1 MEEQSSRWHE
11 ITQSAFKH
19 ERAALRHV
27 RELLPDRHPYAAW
40 ANFTFT
46 PKEGGQPEVDLL
58 VATPSGL
65 HLIEIKSLRG
75 RLSNHFAT
83 WVQHRPNGSTWTFDN
98 PLGDADLKAKK
109 LKSLLVQAARQDRIT
124 VPYVSAAIFLSEPS
138 LVCQLAEGQKYNV
151 FGPEDGTS
159 LPKIGSD
166 LLLGAVSRT
175 PPSADFFRALPR
187 LLQRVGI
194 HRTRRSVT
202 VGQWQIGPRPYASGP
217 TWQDHDATREDM
229 PGEYRR
235 VRIYLYEREA
245 DPDKQRSIRAAAE
258 REFRAC
264 QGIHHPGLLRPVDF
278 VDHEAGPALLI
289 EQAQD
294 AQRLDHFVAQRHGEL
309 DLPTR
314 LDLIRQLAE
323 AVNYA
328 HERRLV
334 HRALSPRAVIVQP
347 TGDDWTKPRLQV
359 GEWQAAARGLSG
371 PSTMH
376 QLRPSTGAAAHV
388 EEASAAYLAPDFTE
402 EPDGTVA
409 IDVFGVGAI
418 AYLLLTGQPP
428 ASTRP
433 ELLEQLS
440 KQGGLHP
447 RAVDDGIPD
456 ELDTVIA
463 LATAPVVGSRFTD
476 VAEFIDELD
485 KAQQSDEPA
494 SERNDPWN
502 ASKGEAL
509 AETDYVVERVLG
521 TGATARAFLVMH
533 DGIDTV
539 VKVSRSAEAEDRLVD
554 EAAAL
559 EHLRHDHIVVLR
571 RSLFPLGTRHAIE
584 IDYAGDRSLAHVLRN
599 EGALLPDKLQL
610 LGDQLLDALAY
621 LEKKGVIHRDIKPDN
636 LGVRNHPRFGRAL
649 VLFDFSL
656 AGAPVTDVN
665 AGTRGYIDPFLGTD
679 RRPVYDAHAERYA
692 AAVTLHEMASL
703 ELPAWGDD
711 GTNPRFV
718 TEPVTLSSE
727 LFEAPLREP
736 LRTFFG
742 RALHRDAEQRFGSA
756 LEMREAWQRVFTAL
770 DETGPAA
777 VSSSG
782 SDNPVE
788 LRQEAADRATLD
800 AALDAAGLTLRA
812 VAVAH
817 RLGANT
823 VGDLLD
829 LRLNEVRKARG
840 LSRKTR
846 DELIDRITQWRAR
859 LLADPSAIR
868 TARLPADVDGTRLPL
883 DAIVA
888 GLVPTSKRRNDSQTT
903 ISRLL
908 LGLPDE
914 GGALPELRWPTNVQV
929 AKSTNL
935 TQGRIAQVLSGRRK
949 AWSGTDVLGVVRGEI
964 VEALTALRRVAAAE
978 ELADHLLAQ
987 HGCSDATDQAHR
999 KAYAYAVL
1007 RAAVET
1013 DSVLDEPRFTL
1024 RRHHDRVLM
1033 ALQVGSKD
1041 PVDTPSDEALL
1052 DLAVQLIKKAEE
1064 LATQDPLPT
1073 PTAVVRVLAAC
1084 AERSGEI
1091 FDEKRLIKL
1100 ATVASG
1106 SVLANV
1112 RLELYPKDL
1121 PLVRALRLSQAGAG
1135 LPDTGLDA
1143 SGLQQRVDNRFPGL
1157 KRLPTGKALVTLLTE
1172 AGFSVVWDGEHYRPP
1187 LPAITA
1193 VTPDPSTST
1202 GTISPPLVEGTAASD
1217 VDARL
1222 VEAARHG
1229 GVRIITVRRKR
1240 WERARTAVE
1249 IALGMPVIDVSVA
1262 FVAAVRQVARQ
1273 LNIPSFDRVL
1283 LADAAEP
1290 GSNDQLNLHRVVAQ
1304 ACELLETEWSRHPV
1318 LPLDALTPLGRYPAG
1333 QALLERLASRARYGP
1348 GTEGLSGPDAL
1359 VLISPAGDET
1369 KVPRIGDHVIRV
1381 NTPEE
1386 WVIARSPWPSGM
1398 QPRSQAG

>member
-1 MEEQSSRWHE
+1 VDEQSSRWHE

-40 ANFTFT
+40 SNFVFI
-46 PKEGGQPEVDLL
+46 PNSGGQPEVDLL

-65 HLIEIKSLRG
+65 HLIEIKSLKG
-75 RLSNHFAT
+75 RLTNHFGT
-83 WVQHRPNGSTWTFDN
+83 WVQHRPNGNTWTFDN
-98 PLGDADLKAKK
+98 PLTAANQKAKE
-109 LKSLLVQAARQDRIT
+109 LKSLLMQAARQDRIA
-124 VPYVSAAIFLSEPS
+124 VPYLSAAIFLSEPS
-138 LVCQLAEGQKYNV
+138 LKCELADGQRYSV
-151 FGPEDGTS
+151 FGPENGTS

-166 LLLGAVSRT
+166 LLLGSVSRT
-175 PPSADFFRALPR
+175 PPDPEFFRALPR
-187 LLQRVGI
+187 LLERVGI
-194 HRTRRSVT
+194 HRTKRSVT
-202 VGQWQIGPRPYASGP
+202 VGQWQIEPRPYASGP
-217 TWQDHDATREDM
+217 TWQDHNASREDM
-229 PGEYRR
+229 PDEYRR

-245 DPDKQRSIRAAAE
+245 DPDKQRSIRSAAE

-289 EQAQD
+289 EQSRE
-294 AQRLDHFVAQRHGEL
+294 AQRLDHFIAQRHAEL

-347 TGDDWTKPRLQV
+347 TGNDWTKPRLQV

-371 PSTMH
+371 PPTVH
-376 QLRPSTGAAAHV
+376 QLRPSSGAAAHV
-388 EEASAAYLAPDFTE
+388 EAASAPYLAPDFTE

-409 IDVFGVGAI
+409 IDVFGMGAI
-418 AYLLLTGQPP
+418 AYLVLTGRPP

-433 ELLEQLS
+433 ELLDQLI

-447 RAVDDGIPD
+447 RAVDDSIPD

-463 LATAPVVGSRFTD
+463 LATAPVVGDRFTD
-476 VAEFIDELD
+476 VAEFLDELD
-485 KAQQSDEPA
+485 KAQERDEPDV
-494 SERNDPWN
+494 ERNDPWN
-502 ASKGEAL
+502 ATKGERL
-509 AETDYVVERVLG
+509 ADTDYVVQRVLG

-539 VKVSRSAEAEDRLVD
+539 VKVSRSADAEDRLVD

-571 RSLFPLGTRHAIE
+571 RSLFPLGNRHAIE

-599 EGALLPDKLQL
+599 EGALLPDKLQV

-621 LEKKGVIHRDIKPDN
+621 LERDGVLHRDIKPDN

-656 AGAPVTDVN
+656 AGAPTTDVH

-679 RRPVYDAHAERYA
+679 RRPTYDAHAERYA

-703 ELPAWGDD
+703 ELPTWGDD
-711 GTNPRFV
+711 GTNPRFL

-736 LRTFFG
+736 LRTFFS
-742 RALHRDAEQRFGSA
+742 RALHRDAEQRFSSA
-756 LEMREAWQRVFTAL
+756 SEMREAWQRVFTAL

-782 SDNPVE
+782 SDNPIE

-800 AALDAAGLTLRA
+800 TALDAAGLTLRA

-846 DELIDRITQWRAR
+846 DELIERITQWRVG
-859 LLADPSAIR
+859 LVTEPGAIK
-868 TARLPADVDGTRLPL
+868 TTSLPADIDGSRLPL

-888 GLVPTSKRRNDSQTT
+888 LLVPQVKRRNDSQVA

-908 LGLPDE
+908 LGLPGE
-914 GGALPELRWPTNVQV
+914 AGKLPDVRWPTNVQV

-935 TQGRIAQVLSGRRK
+935 TQGRIAQVLSARRK
-949 AWSGTDVLGVVRGEI
+949 AWSGIDVLDVVRREV
-964 VEALTALRRVAAAE
+964 VEALATFRRVAAAE
-978 ELADHLLAQ
+978 ELADHLLGL
-987 HGCSDATDQAHR
+987 HGCSDATDPAFR
-999 KAYAYAVL
+999 RPYAYAVL

-1013 DSVLDEPRFTL
+1013 DWLLDEPRFTF
-1024 RRHHDRVLM
+1024 RRHHDRVVM

-1052 DLAVQLIKKAEE
+1052 DLAVQLVKKAED
-1064 LATQDPLPT
+1064 LAAEDPLPT

-1091 FDEKRLIKL
+1091 FDEKRLVKL
-1100 ATVASG
+1100 ATAASG

-1112 RLELYPKDL
+1112 RLELYSKDL

-1135 LPDTGLDA
+1135 LPDNGLDA
-1143 SGLQQRVDNRFPGL
+1143 AGLQQRVDNRFPGL
-1157 KRLPTGKALVTLLTE
+1157 KRLPTDRALETLLNE
-1172 AGFSVVWDGEHYRPP
+1172 AGFAVVWDGEYYRPP
-1187 LPAITA
+1187 RPVLTA
-1193 VTPDPSTST
+1193 VTPDPSSM
-1202 GTISPPLVEGTAASD
+1202 GSVSPPLVEGTAASD

-1222 VEAARHG
+1222 VEASRHG
-1229 GVRIITVRRKR
+1229 GVRIVTVRRKR

-1249 IALGMPVIDVSVA
+1249 AALGMPVIDVSAA

-1273 LNIPSFDRVL
+1273 LNIPDFNRVL
-1283 LADAAEP
+1283 QADAAEP
-1290 GSNDQLNLHRVVAQ
+1290 GSNDQLNLQRVVAQ
-1304 ACELLETEWSRHPV
+1304 ACDLLEAEWTKRPV
-1318 LPLDALTPLGRYPAG
+1318 LPLDGLTPLGRYPAG
-1333 QALLERLASRARYGP
+1333 QALLDRLASRARYGP
-1348 GTEGLSGPDAL
+1348 GTDGLSGPDAL
-1359 VLISPAGDET
+1359 VLICPTGDET
-1369 KVPRIGDHVIRV
+1369 KAPRIGDYVIRV

-1386 WVIARSPWPSGM
+1386 WVIARSPWP
-1398 QPRSQAG
+1398 PAEALRSQAG